1 MEIWKSKFR
10 KSVWADYLLIIIGTT
25 LMSVAIKCIFDP
37 INLVTGGVSG
47 IAIVVRGLTENII
60 KGGIPLWLTNII
72 LNVPLFLISIKIK
85 GWHFVKKTA
94 VATVWMSIALY
105 ILPEIHLMTED
116 MVLASIFG
124 GVITGV
130 GIGMVFLARATTGGT
145 DMLAAVIQHYLKH
158 YSIAQILQVLD
169 GAIVILG
176 AFVFGLNK
184 ALYAIISIFLVSKIS
199 DSLIEGLKFSKLAY
213 IISDKYQE
221 IAQIVMD
228 EMERGATGLKAT
240 GMYSKADKKVLFCVV
255 SKKEIVQLK
264 EIVHTIDSEAFL
276 IVSDVREVFGE
287 GFIENNKYTK

>member
-1 MEIWKSKFR
+1 MEIWKSKF
-10 KSVWADYLLIIIGTT
+10 KKNVWLDYLLIIIGTT

-37 INLVTGGVSG
+37 INLVTGVVSG

-221 IAQIVMD
+221 IAQVVMN
-228 EMERGATGLKAT
+228 ELKRGATGLKAT

-287 GFIENNKYTK
+287 GFIESNKYTK

>member
-1 MEIWKSKFR
+1 MKAWKSRFEKT
-10 KSVWADYLLIIIGTT
+10 SWADYVLIIVGTT
-25 LMSVAIKCIFDP
+25 FMSVAIKCIFDP

-47 IAIVVRGLTENII
+47 IAIVVRGMTEHII

-72 LNVPLFLISIKIK
+72 LNVPLFLMGIKIK
-85 GWHFVKKTA
+85 GWSFVKRTG
-94 VATVWMSIALY
+94 VATIWMSIALY

-145 DMLAAVIQHYLKH
+145 DMLAAIIQHYLKH
-158 YSIAQILQVLD
+158 YSIAQILQILD

-199 DSLIEGLKFSKLAY
+199 DSIIEGLKFSKVAY
-213 IISDKYQE
+213 IISDYHQE
-221 IAQIVMD
+221 IAEAIMH
-228 EMERGATGLKAT
+228 ELERGATGLNAT
-240 GMYSKADKKVLFCVV
+240 GMYSKTDKKVLFCVV
-255 SKKEIVQLK
+255 SKKEIVQVK
-264 EIVHTIDSEAFL
+264 EIVHSIDEEAFL
-276 IVSDVREVFGE
+276 IVSDAREVFGE

>member
-1 MEIWKSKFR
+1 
-10 KSVWADYLLIIIGTT
+10 
-25 LMSVAIKCIFDP
+25 MSVAIKCIFDP

-158 YSIAQILQVLD
+158 YSIAQILQILD
-169 GAIVILG
+169 GAVVILG

>member
-1 MEIWKSKFR
+1 MEIWKSKF
-10 KSVWADYLLIIIGTT
+10 KKNVWLDYLLIIIGTN

-221 IAQIVMD
+221 IAQVVMN
-228 EMERGATGLKAT
+228 ELKRGATGLKAT

-287 GFIENNKYTK
+287 GFIESNKYTK

>member
-1 MEIWKSKFR
+1 MGIWESKFR
-10 KSVWADYLLIIIGTT
+10 KNVWMDYLLIIIGTT

-60 KGGIPLWLTNII
+60 KGGIPLWLTNVI

-85 GWHFVKKTA
+85 GWYFVKKTA

-130 GIGMVFLARATTGGT
+130 GIGMVFLSRATTGGT

-169 GAIVILG
+169 GAVVILG

-213 IISDKYQE
+213 IISDKYEE
-221 IAQIVMD
+221 IAQVVMN
-228 EMERGATGLKAT
+228 ELERGATGLKAT

-264 EIVHTIDSEAFL
+264 EIVHRIDSEAFL

-287 GFIENNKYTK
+287 GFIESNKYTK

>member
-1 MEIWKSKFR
+1 MKWPGP
-10 KSVWADYLLIIIGTT
+10 L
-25 LMSVAIKCIFDP
+25 
-37 INLVTGGVSG
+37 SG
-47 IAIVVRGLTENII
+47 AQA
-60 KGGIPLWLTNII
+60 PL
-72 LNVPLFLISIKIK
+72 
-85 GWHFVKKTA
+85 
-94 VATVWMSIALY
+94 
-105 ILPEIHLMTED
+105 E
-116 MVLASIFG
+116 
-124 GVITGV
+124 
-130 GIGMVFLARATTGGT
+130 R
-145 DMLAAVIQHYLKH
+145 LKH

-221 IAQIVMD
+221 IAQVVMN
-228 EMERGATGLKAT
+228 ELKRGATGLKAT

-287 GFIENNKYTK
+287 GFIESNKYTK